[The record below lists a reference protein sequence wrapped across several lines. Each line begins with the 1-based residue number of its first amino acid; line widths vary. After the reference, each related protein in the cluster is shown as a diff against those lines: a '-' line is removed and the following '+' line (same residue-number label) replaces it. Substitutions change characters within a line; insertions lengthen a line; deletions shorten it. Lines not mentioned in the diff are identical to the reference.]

1 MASSITHTFGFN
13 FHSENIV
20 RQLVATESTQL
31 QCKQTKKKEKNKWK
45 KIYDEGHKLRFQNTK
60 TNEFSDFILCI
71 VCAKK
76 IAYKNH
82 MQLQRSRNSL
92 ASRFYELSP
101 KKRFK
106 RQQQQKCSEKIVV
119 TCSNLF
125 VSTCEIADFQ
135 FRFLIEIH
143 FDIFIYS
150 QFLIYQ
156 TEINTVCK
164 NGHVIGLSSLNRE
177 HAPLQWIPIT
187 HFVYYHHE
195 LTLTT
200 A

>member
-1 MASSITHTFGFN
+1 MTRGINCVFRIQKQMSLMTSFYVLFKRKKNRLQKPH
-13 FHSENIV
+13 
-20 RQLVATESTQL
+20 ATA
-31 QCKQTKKKEKNKWK
+31 TKS
-45 KIYDEGHKLRFQNTK
+45 Q
-60 TNEFSDFILCI
+60 FIGQQVLYI
-71 VCAKK
+71 K
-76 IAYKNH
+76 
-82 MQLQRSRNSL
+82 
-92 ASRFYELSP
+92 P

-156 TEINTVCK
+156 TELPKKHNTTINTVCK

-195 LTLTT
+195 PTLTT